1 MNNEDSLNVVFKI
14 SNSIDYE
21 VKDKIVTILE
31 KQNFFRKLK
40 FRIPL
45 YKKIKLDEYGSFI
58 FLQIDGKKTI
68 EEIGENLESEYGDA
82 THPLYERLTMYLNH
96 IHVNCNYIER
106 IN

>member
-31 KQNFFRKLK
+31 KQNHPIQNFFRKLK

-45 YKKIKLDEYGSFI
+45 YKKIKNLF
-58 FLQIDGKKTI
+58 KAK
-68 EEIGENLESEYGDA
+68 ENPNEKF
-82 THPLYERLTMYLNH
+82 
-96 IHVNCNYIER
+96 C
-106 IN
+106 

>member
-31 KQNFFRKLK
+31 KQDHPIQNFFRKLK

-58 FLQIDGKKTI
+58 FYK
-68 EEIGENLESEYGDA
+68 
-82 THPLYERLTMYLNH
+82 
-96 IHVNCNYIER
+96 
-106 IN
+106 

>member
-31 KQNFFRKLK
+31 KQNHPIQNFFRKLK

-45 YKKIKLDEYGSFI
+45 YKKINLMNMAASF
-58 FLQIDGKKTI
+58 FYK
-68 EEIGENLESEYGDA
+68 
-82 THPLYERLTMYLNH
+82 
-96 IHVNCNYIER
+96 
-106 IN
+106 